1 MIIIVL
7 GIIVTLVT
15 CIPVFTQMRKHPK
28 GLHIL
33 FFAEMW
39 ERFSFYGMRGLLIFY
54 LTQHFL
60 FDDSFSSA
68 QYGTYTSLVYL
79 LPLIGG
85 LLADR
90 YLGTRKAIAF
100 GALLLVAGH
109 FTMGIEG
116 KPAQQVMTV
125 AGQSYTFDAEGTQGA
140 RRVSLDVGGTVCAFN
155 PPEGTVAPGQCTLS
169 ANTDGD
175 LVFANLP
182 ASAPLPALLP
192 QADYELSVEGRNPLF
207 VNIFY
212 LALALII
219 MGVGFLKANISSI
232 VGQLYEDGDPRR
244 DSGFTLYYYGIN
256 LGAFWASVLCG
267 ILGQTFGWWAGF
279 GLAGVGMLLGW
290 LVFIRGRLL
299 FFTSGEEQL
308 PAHVGAPPD
317 PDALKRNVFGPLNLE
332 NFIYA
337 AAILGVAVVWFLVQ
351 QHAMTGGMIALGF
364 ILFGGYMAWFMMTE
378 CSKEQVQ
385 ELLLAMVL
393 IVGAVIFFTLFEQ
406 AGSSMNQFAARNT
419 QLPNDGGFFT
429 VSAAQTQSF
438 NAGFILLF
446 APAFSA
452 LWAWLG
458 RRRQDP
464 NTVLKFGMALA
475 QVGLGF
481 LVLAWGGT
489 SFANGDY
496 QVPLIFLALAY
507 MFHTTG
513 ELFLSPV
520 GLSAITKLSP
530 MKVVSFMMGGW
541 FLASAAAQYVGGLIA
556 GLTATETVAGQVL
569 DPAAALATYVEVF
582 TLIGWWG
589 VGLGVLFAVASPWLK
604 RLGHGKAGNIG
615 NEGAL
620 AEAGGPRMD
629 RPDETPAE

>member
-1 MIIIVL
+1 MNIVVVL
-7 GIIVTLVT
+7 GIIITLVT
-15 CIPVFTQMRKHPK
+15 CIPVFRQMQSHPK

-39 ERFSFYGMRGLLIFY
+39 ERFSYYGMRGLLIFY

-60 FDDSFSSA
+60 FDDAFSSG

-79 LPLIGG
+79 IPLIGG

-109 FTMGIEG
+109 FMMGVEG

-140 RRVSLDVGGTVCAFN
+140 RIVTIDVGGTECAFN
-155 PPEGTVAPGQCTLS
+155 PAEGSVAADSCTLT

-175 LVFANLP
+175 LVFTNLP
-182 ASAPLPALLP
+182 ASAPLPATIA
-192 QADYELSVEGRNPLF
+192 QADYELTVEGRNPLF

-232 VGQLYEDGDPRR
+232 VGQLYEENDPRR
-244 DSGFTLYYYGIN
+244 DAGFTLYYYGIN

-267 ILGQTFGWWAGF
+267 LLGQTFGWWAGF
-279 GLAGVGMLLGW
+279 GLAGLGMLLGW
-290 LVFIRGRLL
+290 IVFIRGRLL
-299 FFTSGEEQL
+299 FFTPGENQL
-308 PAHVGAPPD
+308 PAHVGQPPN
-317 PDALKRNVFGPLNLE
+317 PEALKKSFLGPINLE
-332 NFIYA
+332 NFIY
-337 AAILGVAVVWFLVQ
+337 LMGLVGVAIVFFLVQ
-351 QHAMTGGMIALGF
+351 QHQLTGGMIGLGF
-364 ILFGGYMAWFMMTE
+364 VLFGLYMAWFMYTD
-378 CSKEQVQ
+378 CNREQVR
-385 ELLLAMVL
+385 ELILAMVL

-419 QLPNDGGFFT
+419 ELPSDGFFT
-429 VSAAQTQSF
+429 VTAAQTQSF

-446 APAFSA
+446 APVFAGI
-452 LWAWLG
+452 WAWLG
-458 RRRQDP
+458 ARRKDP
-464 NTVLKFGMALA
+464 NTVLKFGLALA

-481 LVLAWGGT
+481 LVLAWGGAN
-489 SFANGDY
+489 FADSNY
-496 QVPLIFLALAY
+496 QVPMIFLALAY

-530 MKVVSFMMGGW
+530 VKVVSFMMGGW
-541 FLASAAAQYVGGLIA
+541 FLASAAAQYVGGVIA
-556 GLTATETVAGQVL
+556 GLTASETVAGQVL
-569 DPAAALATYVEVF
+569 DPAAALATYIDVF
-582 TLIGWWG
+582 SLIGWWG
-589 VGLGVLFAVASPWLK
+589 VGLGVAFGVLSPWLK

-629 RPDETPAE
+629 KPAE

>member
-1 MIIIVL
+1 MNIVVVL
-7 GIIVTLVT
+7 GIIITLVT
-15 CIPVFTQMRKHPK
+15 CIPVFTQMKNHPK

-39 ERFSFYGMRGLLIFY
+39 ERFSYYGMRGLLIFY

-60 FDDSFSSA
+60 FDDSFSSG

-79 LPLIGG
+79 IPLIGG

-109 FTMGIEG
+109 FMMGIEG

-140 RRVSLDVGGTVCAFN
+140 RKVSIDVGGTVCAFN
-155 PPEGTVAPGQCTLS
+155 PAEGSVAADACTLT

-175 LVFANLP
+175 LVFTNLP
-182 ASAPLPALLP
+182 SSAPLSSVIP
-192 QADYELSVEGRNPLF
+192 QADYELTVEGRSSLF

-212 LALALII
+212 LALAFII

-232 VGQLYEDGDPRR
+232 VGQLYEENDPRR

-267 ILGQTFGWWAGF
+267 LLGQEFGWWAGF

-290 LVFIRGRLL
+290 IVFIRGRLL
-299 FFTSGEEQL
+299 FFTAGENQL
-308 PAHVGAPPD
+308 PAHVGQPPN
-317 PDALKRNVFGPLNLE
+317 PEALKASFLGPINLE
-332 NFIYA
+332 NFIY
-337 AAILGVAVVWFLVQ
+337 LMGFVGVAIIFFFVQ
-351 QHAMTGGMIALGF
+351 QHQLTGWMIGLGF
-364 ILFGGYMAWFMMTE
+364 ALFAAYMAWFMITD
-378 CSKEQVQ
+378 CNREQVR
-385 ELLLAMVL
+385 ELMLAMVL

-429 VSAAQTQSF
+429 VTAAQTQSF

-446 APAFSA
+446 APVFAGI
-452 LWAWLG
+452 WAWLG
-458 RRRQDP
+458 ARRKDP
-464 NTVLKFGMALA
+464 NTVLKFGLALA

-481 LVLAWGGT
+481 LVLAWGGAN
-489 SFANGDY
+489 FADANY
-496 QVPLIFLALAY
+496 QVPLLFLALAY

-530 MKVVSFMMGGW
+530 VKVVSFMMGGW

-556 GLTATETVAGQVL
+556 GLTASETVAGQVL
-569 DPAAALATYVEVF
+569 DPEAALETYIDVF
-582 TLIGWWG
+582 SLIGWWG
-589 VGLGVLFAVASPWLK
+589 VGLGVVFAVLSPWLK

-615 NEGAL
+615 NEGSL
-620 AEAGGPRMD
+620 AEVGGPRMD
-629 RPDETPAE
+629 KPVE

>member
-1 MIIIVL
+1 MNIVVVL
-7 GIIVTLVT
+7 GLIITLVT
-15 CIPVFTQMRKHPK
+15 CIPVFRQMQSHPK

-39 ERFSFYGMRGLLIFY
+39 ERFSYYGMRGLLIFY

-60 FDDSFSSA
+60 FDDAFSSG

-79 LPLIGG
+79 IPLIGG

-109 FTMGIEG
+109 FMMGVEG

-140 RRVSLDVGGTVCAFN
+140 RVVTIDVGGTECAFN
-155 PPEGTVAPGQCTLS
+155 PAAGSVAAESCTLT
-169 ANTDGD
+169 ANTQGD
-175 LVFANLP
+175 LIFTNLP
-182 ASAPLPALLP
+182 ASAPLPATIP
-192 QADYELSVEGRNPLF
+192 QADYELTVEGRNQLF

-232 VGQLYEDGDPRR
+232 VGQLYEENDPRR
-244 DSGFTLYYYGIN
+244 DAGFTLYYYGIN

-267 ILGQTFGWWAGF
+267 LLGQTFGWWAGF
-279 GLAGVGMLLGW
+279 GLAGFGMLLGW
-290 LVFIRGRLL
+290 IVFIRGRLL
-299 FFTSGEEQL
+299 FFTSGENQL
-308 PAHVGAPPD
+308 PAHVGQPPD
-317 PDALKRNVFGPLNLE
+317 PEALKKPFLGPINLE
-332 NFIYA
+332 NFIYLMGFVGV
-337 AAILGVAVVWFLVQ
+337 AIVFFFVQQHQLTGWMIGLGVALF
-351 QHAMTGGMIALGF
+351 AL
-364 ILFGGYMAWFMMTE
+364 YMAWFMCTD
-378 CSKEQVQ
+378 CNREQVR
-385 ELLLAMVL
+385 ELILAMVL

-419 QLPNDGGFFT
+419 QLPSDGFFT
-429 VSAAQTQSF
+429 VTAAQTQSF

-446 APAFSA
+446 APVFAGI
-452 LWAWLG
+452 WAWLG
-458 RRRQDP
+458 ARRKNP
-464 NTVLKFGMALA
+464 NTVLKFGLALA

-481 LVLAWGGT
+481 LVLAWGGA
-489 SFANGDY
+489 SFADSNY
-496 QVPLIFLALAY
+496 QVPMIFLALAY

-530 MKVVSFMMGGW
+530 VKVVSFMMGGW
-541 FLASAAAQYVGGLIA
+541 FLASAAAQYVGGVIA
-556 GLTATETVAGQVL
+556 GLTASETVAGQVL
-569 DPAAALATYVEVF
+569 DPAAALATYIDVF
-582 TLIGWWG
+582 SLIGWWG
-589 VGLGVLFAVASPWLK
+589 VGLGVVFAVLSPWLK

-615 NEGAL
+615 DEGSL

-629 RPDETPAE
+629 KPAE